1 MKCISKDCTKEGT
14 VEIESEPLCPECA
27 LLVKKLTAI
36 IERESMGSV
45 RYSLSAIK
53 GVGKGLAETIAN
65 ERKANGPFRSI
76 GDFAGRIPAKSMN
89 KKSMTAM
96 AKAGVFDVLEPN
108 RATVVDNIEQIIAV
122 AKRTQEDEGTPDM
135 FG

>member
-1 MKCISKDCTKEGT
+1 MQIEG
-14 VEIESEPLCPECA
+14 EPLCPECA
-27 LLVKKLTAI
+27 LLAKKLTALAPLN
-36 IERESMGSV
+36 MGSV

-65 ERKANGPFRSI
+65 ERKANGPFQSI

-89 KKSMTAM
+89 KKSLTAL

-122 AKRTQEDEGTPDM
+122 AKRTQEDDGTDM
-135 FG
+135 FS

>member
-1 MKCISKDCTKEGT
+1 M
-14 VEIESEPLCPECA
+14 EIEGEPLCESCA
-27 LLVKKLTAI
+27 VLAKKVAAI
-36 IERESMGSV
+36 YEEAATKGSV

-65 ERKANGPFRSI
+65 ERKANGPFQSI

-89 KKSMTAM
+89 KKSLAAL
-96 AKAGVFDVLEPN
+96 AKAGAFDVLEPN

-122 AKRTQEDEGTPDM
+122 AKRVQEDDGTDM
-135 FG
+135 FS